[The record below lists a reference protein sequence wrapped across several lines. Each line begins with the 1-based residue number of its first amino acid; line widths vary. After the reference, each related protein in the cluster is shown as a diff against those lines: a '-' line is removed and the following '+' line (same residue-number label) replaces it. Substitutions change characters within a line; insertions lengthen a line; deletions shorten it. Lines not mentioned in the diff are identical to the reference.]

1 MAKTALQNL
10 LTASFCHK
18 FNFAFASPISC
29 IVLIAIAIL
38 TGMTRNYFTNI
49 VKKIADDIG
58 QLACTSPDIAT
69 SARKALLDM
78 VDKNPQFVAANT
90 LFQNYVTAFGGAI
103 IGFHIVVIQLF
114 HCCSIF
120 KRSKPA
126 HVCGII
132 FVTIGAIIFAVAGV
146 VIMSAFFASSAPA
159 AHISCLS
166 QVHWTGHRPGSELCS
181 FCFKAIHDFCDILH
195 RRILLRCWS
204 LFCQH
209 DMLNT
214 CSHPEPMGCCHVRS
228 RGHWHI
234 GQFFWMLPQWLL
246 QVQRIL

>member
-1 MAKTALQNL
+1 MTKTALQNL

-18 FNFAFASPISC
+18 FNFTFASPISC

-38 TGMTRNYFTNI
+38 TGMTRNYFTDI
-49 VKKIADDIG
+49 VKRIADDIG
-58 QLACTSPDIAT
+58 QLACASPDIAT
-69 SARKALLDM
+69 SARKALLDK
-78 VDKNPQFVAANT
+78 VNNDPQFVAANT

-146 VIMSAFFASSAPA
+146 VIMSALPTPFAPA
-159 AHISCLS
+159 APISRMS
-166 QVHWTGHRPGSELCS
+166 QAHWSAYRPG
-181 FCFKAIHDFCDILH
+181 
-195 RRILLRCWS
+195 
-204 LFCQH
+204 
-209 DMLNT
+209 
-214 CSHPEPMGCCHVRS
+214 P
-228 RGHWHI
+228 
-234 GQFFWMLPQWLL
+234 
-246 QVQRIL
+246 